1 MTTPPQPPFGPP
13 GSTPSEPSPWQPP
26 AQQVPPPVQDQQV
39 PPPVQEPSPTLQIP
53 VTPPPV
59 EPPPPPS
66 EPGQA
71 PEPGAPK
78 KGRDYRSLVLIAVIV
93 VAVVLAAVLGIELY
107 ARQRTSSEVNAATSC
122 LVQDGATASFGPMPL
137 VLQYLGNH
145 IDKLTIKTAGNQI
158 AQAKKMTVAI
168 TVRDVSLNKTA
179 DSLGTIGQLDVE
191 VSWPTAGITESAR
204 DLVPGM
210 LGSLVGD
217 ATTNESTGEITLS
230 AAGGLAQIT
239 TKPVIKDGMV
249 TLQSENVSAFIGLP
263 REIIQPALD
272 TFSKGLVG
280 GQYPMGLKAQEVK
293 VTNDGITVKLSST
306 NQPMKPV
313 ENPCLQNLSF

>member
-1 MTTPPQPPFGPP
+1 MPPPLSEQPPTLQSPVAPPPIDPPPSDPPPQPA
-13 GSTPSEPSPWQPP
+13 E
-26 AQQVPPPVQDQQV
+26 
-39 PPPVQEPSPTLQIP
+39 
-53 VTPPPV
+53 
-59 EPPPPPS
+59 
-66 EPGQA
+66 
-71 PEPGAPK
+71 PK

-93 VAVVLAAVLGIELY
+93 VAVFVAAVLGIELY

-137 VLQYLGNH
+137 VVQYLGNH

-158 AQAKKMTVAI
+158 AQAKKMSVAI
-168 TVRDVSLNKTA
+168 TVRDISLNKTA
-179 DSLGTIGQLDVE
+179 DSLGTIGRLDVE

-239 TKPVIKDGMV
+239 TKPVIKDGLV

>member
-1 MTTPPQPPFGPP
+1 MTTPPQPPPGPS
-13 GSTPSEPSPWQPP
+13 GSTPPEPSPWQPP
-26 AQQVPPPVQDQQV
+26 AQQVPPPAHEQA
-39 PPPVQEPSPTLQIP
+39 PTLQNP
-53 VTPPPV
+53 VA
-59 EPPPPPS
+59 PPPPPVGPPPG
-66 EPGQA
+66 EPAAA
-71 PEPGAPK
+71 PEPVSPR
-78 KGRDYRSLVLIAVIV
+78 KGRDYKSLVLIV
-93 VAVVLAAVLGIELY
+93 VAVALAAVLGIELY

-137 VLQYLGNH
+137 VLQYLGDH

-168 TVRDVSLNKTA
+168 TVRDVSLKKTA
-179 DSLGTIGQLDVE
+179 DSLGTIGRLDVE

-204 DLVPGM
+204 ALVPGM
-210 LGSLVGD
+210 LGSMVGD
-217 ATTNESTGEITLS
+217 ATTNESTGEVTLS

-306 NQPMKPV
+306 NQPMKPTN
-313 ENPCLQNLSF
+313 EPCLQNLSF

>member
-1 MTTPPQPPFGPP
+1 PPQPPLGPP
-13 GSTPSEPSPWQPP
+13 GSTPPEPSPWQPP
-26 AQQVPPPVQDQQV
+26 SQQVPPAQQEHAPT
-39 PPPVQEPSPTLQIP
+39 PPPEQLPTQQSP
-53 VTPPPV
+53 VAPPPV
-59 EPPPPPS
+59 EPPPAEAPPQPA
-66 EPGQA
+66 EP
-71 PEPGAPK
+71 E

-93 VAVVLAAVLGIELY
+93 VAVFVAAVLGIELY

-137 VLQYLGNH
+137 VVQYLGNH

-158 AQAKKMTVAI
+158 AQAKKMSVAI
-168 TVRDVSLNKTA
+168 TVRDISLKKTA
-179 DSLGTIGQLDVE
+179 DSLGTIGRLDVE

-217 ATTNESTGEITLS
+217 ATTNESTGEVTLS

>member
-1 MTTPPQPPFGPP
+1 MTTPPQPPPGPL
-13 GSTPSEPSPWQPP
+13 GSTPPEPSPWQPP
-26 AQQVPPPVQDQQV
+26 AQQVPPPA
-39 PPPVQEPSPTLQIP
+39 QEQAPTLQTP

-59 EPPPPPS
+59 EPPPPG
-66 EPGQA
+66 EPAAA
-71 PEPGAPK
+71 PEPVSPA
-78 KGRDYRSLVLIAVIV
+78 KGRDYKSLVLIAVIV
-93 VAVVLAAVLGIELY
+93 VAVALAAVLGIELY

-168 TVRDVSLNKTA
+168 TVRDVSLNKTS

-204 DLVPGM
+204 ALVPGM

-217 ATTNESTGEITLS
+217 ATTNESTGEVTLS

>member
-1 MTTPPQPPFGPP
+1 MTTPPQPPPGPS
-13 GSTPSEPSPWQPP
+13 GSTPPEPSPWQPP
-26 AQQVPPPVQDQQV
+26 AQQVPPPAHEQA
-39 PPPVQEPSPTLQIP
+39 PTLQNP
-53 VTPPPV
+53 VTPPPPV
-59 EPPPPPS
+59 GPPPG
-66 EPGQA
+66 EPATA
-71 PEPGAPK
+71 PEPVSPR
-78 KGRDYRSLVLIAVIV
+78 KGRDYKSLVLIAVIV
-93 VAVVLAAVLGIELY
+93 VAVALAAVLGIELY

-137 VLQYLGNH
+137 VLQYLGDH

-168 TVRDVSLNKTA
+168 TVRDVSLKKTS
-179 DSLGTIGQLDVE
+179 DSLGTIGRLDVE
-191 VSWPTAGITESAR
+191 VSWPTVGITESAR
-204 DLVPGM
+204 ALVPGM
-210 LGSLVGD
+210 LGSMVGD
-217 ATTNESTGEITLS
+217 ATTNESTGEVTLS

-306 NQPMKPV
+306 KQPMKPTN
-313 ENPCLQNLSF
+313 EPCLQNLSF

>member
-1 MTTPPQPPFGPP
+1 MTTPPQPPLGPP
-13 GSTPSEPSPWQPP
+13 GSTPPEPSPWQPP
-26 AQQVPPPVQDQQV
+26 SQQVPPAQQEHAPT
-39 PPPVQEPSPTLQIP
+39 PPPEQLPTQQSP
-53 VTPPPV
+53 VAPPPV
-59 EPPPPPS
+59 EPPPAETPPQPA
-66 EPGQA
+66 EP
-71 PEPGAPK
+71 E

-93 VAVVLAAVLGIELY
+93 VAVFVAAVLGIELY

-137 VLQYLGNH
+137 VVQYLGNH

-158 AQAKKMTVAI
+158 AQAKKMSVAI
-168 TVRDVSLNKTA
+168 TVRDISLKKTA
-179 DSLGTIGQLDVE
+179 DSLGTIGRLDVE

-217 ATTNESTGEITLS
+217 ATTNESTGEVTLS

>member
-1 MTTPPQPPFGPP
+1 
-13 GSTPSEPSPWQPP
+13 
-26 AQQVPPPVQDQQV
+26 A
-39 PPPVQEPSPTLQIP
+39 
-53 VTPPPV
+53 
-59 EPPPPPS
+59 
-66 EPGQA
+66 A
-71 PEPGAPK
+71 PEPVSPR
-78 KGRDYRSLVLIAVIV
+78 KGRDYKSLVLIAVIV
-93 VAVVLAAVLGIELY
+93 VAVALAAVLGIELY

-137 VLQYLGNH
+137 VLQYLGDH

-168 TVRDVSLNKTA
+168 TVRDVSLKKTA
-179 DSLGTIGQLDVE
+179 DSLGTIGRLDVE

-204 DLVPGM
+204 ALVPGM
-210 LGSLVGD
+210 LGSMVGD
-217 ATTNESTGEITLS
+217 ATTNESTGEVTLS

-306 NQPMKPV
+306 NQPMKPTN
-313 ENPCLQNLSF
+313 EPCLQNLSF

>member
-1 MTTPPQPPFGPP
+1 MPPPLSEQPPTLQSPVAPPPIDPPSSDAPPQPA
-13 GSTPSEPSPWQPP
+13 E
-26 AQQVPPPVQDQQV
+26 
-39 PPPVQEPSPTLQIP
+39 
-53 VTPPPV
+53 
-59 EPPPPPS
+59 
-66 EPGQA
+66 
-71 PEPGAPK
+71 PK

-93 VAVVLAAVLGIELY
+93 VAVFVAAVLGIELY

-137 VLQYLGNH
+137 VVQYLGNH

-158 AQAKKMTVAI
+158 AQAKKMSVAI
-168 TVRDVSLNKTA
+168 TVRDISLNKTA
-179 DSLGTIGQLDVE
+179 DSLGTIGRLDVE

-239 TKPVIKDGMV
+239 TKPVIKDGLV

-313 ENPCLQNLSF
+313 ENPCLQSLSF

>member
-1 MTTPPQPPFGPP
+1 MTTPPQPPPGSP
-13 GSTPSEPSPWQPP
+13 GSTPPEPSPWQPATP
-26 AQQVPPPVQDQQV
+26 QVPPPGYG
-39 PPPVQEPSPTLQIP
+39 PAQEPPTQQAP
-53 VTPPPV
+53 VVPPPPV
-59 EPPPPPS
+59 EPPS
-66 EPGQA
+66 SGEPAQPA
-71 PEPGAPK
+71 EPK
-78 KGRDYRSLVLIAVIV
+78 KGRDYRSLILIAVIV
-93 VAVVLAAVLGIELY
+93 VAVFVAAVLGIELY
-107 ARQRTSSEVNAATSC
+107 ARQRTSTEVNAATSC

-137 VLQYLGNH
+137 VVQYLGDH
-145 IDKLTIKTAGNQI
+145 IDKLTIRTAGNQI

-168 TVRDVSLNKTA
+168 TVRDVSLKKTA
-179 DSLGTIGQLDVE
+179 DSLGTIGRLDVE

-204 DLVPGM
+204 ALVPGM
-210 LGSLVGD
+210 LGSMIGD
-217 ATTNESTGEITLS
+217 ATTNESTGEVTLS

-249 TLQSENVSAFIGLP
+249 TLESENVSAFIGLP

-280 GQYPMGLKAQEVK
+280 GQYPMGLKADQVK
-293 VTNDGITVKLSST
+293 VTNDGITVNLSST

>member
-1 MTTPPQPPFGPP
+1 MPPPLSEQPPTLQSPVAPPPIDPPPSDAPPQPA
-13 GSTPSEPSPWQPP
+13 E
-26 AQQVPPPVQDQQV
+26 
-39 PPPVQEPSPTLQIP
+39 
-53 VTPPPV
+53 
-59 EPPPPPS
+59 
-66 EPGQA
+66 
-71 PEPGAPK
+71 PK

-93 VAVVLAAVLGIELY
+93 VAVFVAAVLGIELY
-107 ARQRTSSEVNAATSC
+107 VRQRTSSEVNAATSC

-137 VLQYLGNH
+137 VVQYLGNH

-158 AQAKKMTVAI
+158 AQAKKMSVAI
-168 TVRDVSLNKTA
+168 TVRDISLNKTA
-179 DSLGTIGQLDVE
+179 DSLGTIGRLDVE

-239 TKPVIKDGMV
+239 TKPVIKDGLV

>member
-1 MTTPPQPPFGPP
+1 MP
-13 GSTPSEPSPWQPP
+13 
-26 AQQVPPPVQDQQV
+26 
-39 PPPVQEPSPTLQIP
+39 
-53 VTPPPV
+53 PPPV
-59 EPPPPPS
+59 EPPS
-66 EPGQA
+66 SGEPAQPA
-71 PEPGAPK
+71 EPK
-78 KGRDYRSLVLIAVIV
+78 KGRDYRSLILIAVIV
-93 VAVVLAAVLGIELY
+93 VAVFVAAVLGIELY
-107 ARQRTSSEVNAATSC
+107 ARQRTSTEVNAATSC

-137 VLQYLGNH
+137 VVQYLGDH
-145 IDKLTIKTAGNQI
+145 IDKLTIRTAGNQI

-168 TVRDVSLNKTA
+168 TVRDVSLKKTA
-179 DSLGTIGQLDVE
+179 DSLGTIGRLDVE

-204 DLVPGM
+204 ALVPGM
-210 LGSLVGD
+210 LGSMIGD
-217 ATTNESTGEITLS
+217 ATTNESTGEVTLS

-249 TLQSENVSAFIGLP
+249 TLESENVSAFIGLP

-280 GQYPMGLKAQEVK
+280 GQYPMGLKADQVK
-293 VTNDGITVKLSST
+293 VTNDGITVNLSST

>member
-1 MTTPPQPPFGPP
+1 MTTPPQPPPGPS
-13 GSTPSEPSPWQPP
+13 GSTPPEPSPWQPP
-26 AQQVPPPVQDQQV
+26 AQQVPPPAHEQA
-39 PPPVQEPSPTLQIP
+39 PTLQNP
-53 VTPPPV
+53 VA
-59 EPPPPPS
+59 PPPPPVGPPPG
-66 EPGQA
+66 EPAAA
-71 PEPGAPK
+71 PEPVSPQ
-78 KGRDYRSLVLIAVIV
+78 KGRDYKSLVLIAVIV
-93 VAVVLAAVLGIELY
+93 VAVALAAVLGIELY

-137 VLQYLGNH
+137 VLQYLGDH

-168 TVRDVSLNKTA
+168 TVRDVSLKKTA
-179 DSLGTIGQLDVE
+179 DSLGTIGRLDVE

-204 DLVPGM
+204 ALVPGM
-210 LGSLVGD
+210 LGSMVGD
-217 ATTNESTGEITLS
+217 ATTNESTGEVTLS

-306 NQPMKPV
+306 NQPMKPTN
-313 ENPCLQNLSF
+313 EPCLQNLSF

>member
-1 MTTPPQPPFGPP
+1 M
-13 GSTPSEPSPWQPP
+13 PSPHQEQP
-26 AQQVPPPVQDQQV
+26 
-39 PPPVQEPSPTLQIP
+39 PTLQNP
-53 VTPPPV
+53 VAPPPV
-59 EPPPPPS
+59 EPPPSDAPPQPA
-66 EPGQA
+66 E
-71 PEPGAPK
+71 PK

-93 VAVVLAAVLGIELY
+93 VAVFVAAVLGIELY

-137 VLQYLGNH
+137 VVQYLGNH

-158 AQAKKMTVAI
+158 AQAKKMSVAI
-168 TVRDVSLNKTA
+168 TVRDISLKKTA
-179 DSLGTIGQLDVE
+179 DSLGTIGRLDVE

-217 ATTNESTGEITLS
+217 ATTNESTGEVTLS

-280 GQYPMGLKAQEVK
+280 GAYPMGLKAQEVK

>member
-1 MTTPPQPPFGPP
+1 MPPPRQ
-13 GSTPSEPSPWQPP
+13 E
-26 AQQVPPPVQDQQV
+26 QVPPPLSEQ
-39 PPPVQEPSPTLQIP
+39 PPTLQSP
-53 VTPPPV
+53 VAPPPID
-59 EPPPPPS
+59 PPPS
-66 EPGQA
+66 DVPPQPAE
-71 PEPGAPK
+71 PK

-93 VAVVLAAVLGIELY
+93 VAVFVAAVLGIELY

-137 VLQYLGNH
+137 VVQYLGNH

-158 AQAKKMTVAI
+158 AQAKKMSVAI
-168 TVRDVSLNKTA
+168 TVRDISLKKTA
-179 DSLGTIGQLDVE
+179 DSLGTIGRLDVE

-239 TKPVIKDGMV
+239 TKPVIKDGLV

>member
-1 MTTPPQPPFGPP
+1 MTTPPQPPLGPP
-13 GSTPSEPSPWQPP
+13 GSTPPEPSPWQPP
-26 AQQVPPPVQDQQV
+26 SQQVPPPRQEQV
-39 PPPVQEPSPTLQIP
+39 PPPLPEQPPTLQSP
-53 VTPPPV
+53 VPPPPV
-59 EPPPPPS
+59 SPPPS
-66 EPGQA
+66 DAP
-71 PEPGAPK
+71 PEPAEPK

-93 VAVVLAAVLGIELY
+93 VAVFVAAVLGIELY

-137 VLQYLGNH
+137 VVQYLGNH

-158 AQAKKMTVAI
+158 AQAKKMSVAI
-168 TVRDVSLNKTA
+168 TVRDISLKKTA
-179 DSLGTIGQLDVE
+179 DSLGTIGRLDVE

-204 DLVPGM
+204 ELVPGM

-217 ATTNESTGEITLS
+217 ATTNESTGEVTLS

>member
-1 MTTPPQPPFGPP
+1 MPPPLSEQPPTLQSPVAPPPIDPPPSDAPPQPA
-13 GSTPSEPSPWQPP
+13 E
-26 AQQVPPPVQDQQV
+26 
-39 PPPVQEPSPTLQIP
+39 
-53 VTPPPV
+53 
-59 EPPPPPS
+59 
-66 EPGQA
+66 
-71 PEPGAPK
+71 PK

-93 VAVVLAAVLGIELY
+93 VAVFVAAVLGIELY

-122 LVQDGATASFGPMPL
+122 LIQDGATASFGPMPL
-137 VLQYLGNH
+137 VVQYLGNH

-158 AQAKKMTVAI
+158 AQAKKMSVAI
-168 TVRDVSLNKTA
+168 TVRDISLNKTA
-179 DSLGTIGQLDVE
+179 DSLGTIGRLDVE

-239 TKPVIKDGMV
+239 TKPVIKDGLV

>member
-1 MTTPPQPPFGPP
+1 M
-13 GSTPSEPSPWQPP
+13 
-26 AQQVPPPVQDQQV
+26 
-39 PPPVQEPSPTLQIP
+39 QEPSPTLQIP

-66 EPGQA
+66 EPGRA

>member
-1 MTTPPQPPFGPP
+1 MTTPPQPPPGPS
-13 GSTPSEPSPWQPP
+13 GSTPPEPSPWQPP
-26 AQQVPPPVQDQQV
+26 AQQVPPPAHEQAPTLQNPVAP
-39 PPPVQEPSPTLQIP
+39 PPPVG
-53 VTPPPV
+53 PPPG
-59 EPPPPPS
+59 EPAT
-66 EPGQA
+66 A
-71 PEPGAPK
+71 PEPVSPR
-78 KGRDYRSLVLIAVIV
+78 KGRDYKSLVLIAVIV
-93 VAVVLAAVLGIELY
+93 VAVALAAVLGIELY

-137 VLQYLGNH
+137 VLQYLGDH

-168 TVRDVSLNKTA
+168 TVRDVSLKKTS
-179 DSLGTIGQLDVE
+179 DSLGTIGRLDVE

-204 DLVPGM
+204 ALVPGM
-210 LGSLVGD
+210 LGSMVGD
-217 ATTNESTGEITLS
+217 ATTNESTGEVTLS

-306 NQPMKPV
+306 NQPMKPTN
-313 ENPCLQNLSF
+313 EPCLQNLSF

>member
-1 MTTPPQPPFGPP
+1 MTTPPQPPLGPP
-13 GSTPSEPSPWQPP
+13 GSTPPEPSPWQPP
-26 AQQVPPPVQDQQV
+26 SQQVPPAQQEHAPA
-39 PPPVQEPSPTLQIP
+39 PPPEQLPTQQSP
-53 VTPPPV
+53 VAPPPV
-59 EPPPPPS
+59 EPPPAETPPQPA
-66 EPGQA
+66 EP
-71 PEPGAPK
+71 E

-93 VAVVLAAVLGIELY
+93 VAVFVAAVLGIELY

-137 VLQYLGNH
+137 VVQYLGNH

-158 AQAKKMTVAI
+158 AQAKKMSVAI
-168 TVRDVSLNKTA
+168 TVRDISLKKTA
-179 DSLGTIGQLDVE
+179 DSLGTIGRLDVE

-217 ATTNESTGEITLS
+217 ATTNESTGEVTLS

>member
-1 MTTPPQPPFGPP
+1 MSEQP
-13 GSTPSEPSPWQPP
+13 
-26 AQQVPPPVQDQQV
+26 
-39 PPPVQEPSPTLQIP
+39 PTLQSP
-53 VTPPPV
+53 VTPPPID
-59 EPPPPPS
+59 PPPS
-66 EPGQA
+66 DA
-71 PEPGAPK
+71 PPQPAEPK

-93 VAVVLAAVLGIELY
+93 VAVFVAAVLGIELY

-137 VLQYLGNH
+137 VVQYLGNH

-158 AQAKKMTVAI
+158 AQAKKMSVAI
-168 TVRDVSLNKTA
+168 TVRDISLKKTA
-179 DSLGTIGQLDVE
+179 DSLGTIGRLDVE

-280 GQYPMGLKAQEVK
+280 GAYPMGLKAQEVK

>member
-1 MTTPPQPPFGPP
+1 M
-13 GSTPSEPSPWQPP
+13 
-26 AQQVPPPVQDQQV
+26 
-39 PPPVQEPSPTLQIP
+39 
-53 VTPPPV
+53 
-59 EPPPPPS
+59 
-66 EPGQA
+66 
-71 PEPGAPK
+71 
-78 KGRDYRSLVLIAVIV
+78 LIGVIV
-93 VAVVLAAVLGIELY
+93 VAVFLAAVLGIELY
-107 ARQRTSSEVNAATSC
+107 ARQRTSTEVNAATSC
-122 LVQDGATASFGPMPL
+122 LVQDGATASFGPTPL
-137 VLQYLGNH
+137 VLQYLGDH
-145 IDKLTIKTAGNQI
+145 IDKLTIRTAGNQI
-158 AQAKKMTVAI
+158 AQAKKMAVAI
-168 TVRDVSLNKTA
+168 TVRDVSLKKTA
-179 DSLGTIGQLDVE
+179 DSLGTIGRLDVE

-204 DLVPGM
+204 ELVPGM

-217 ATTNESTGEITLS
+217 ATTNESTGEVTLT

-280 GQYPMGLKAQEVK
+280 GEYPMGLKAQEVR

>member
-1 MTTPPQPPFGPP
+1 MTTPPQPPLGPP
-13 GSTPSEPSPWQPP
+13 GSTPPEPSPWQPP
-26 AQQVPPPVQDQQV
+26 SQQVPPPLAEQ
-39 PPPVQEPSPTLQIP
+39 PPTLQSP
-53 VTPPPV
+53 VAPPPV
-59 EPPPPPS
+59 EPPPSEAPPQPA
-66 EPGQA
+66 E
-71 PEPGAPK
+71 PK

-93 VAVVLAAVLGIELY
+93 VAVLVAAVLGIELY

-137 VLQYLGNH
+137 VVQYLGNH

-158 AQAKKMTVAI
+158 AQAKKMSVAI
-168 TVRDVSLNKTA
+168 TVRDISLKKTA
-179 DSLGTIGQLDVE
+179 DSLGTIGRLDVE

-217 ATTNESTGEITLS
+217 ATTNESTGEVTLS

-280 GQYPMGLKAQEVK
+280 GAYPMGLKAQEVK

>member
-1 MTTPPQPPFGPP
+1 MTTPPQPPIGPP
-13 GSTPSEPSPWQPP
+13 GSTPPEPSPWQPP
-26 AQQVPPPVQDQQV
+26 AQQVPPTVPEQQ
-39 PPPVQEPSPTLQIP
+39 PPTLQSP

-59 EPPPPPS
+59 EPPATTAAG
-66 EPGQA
+66 EP
-71 PEPGAPK
+71 PEPAAPK
-78 KGRDYRSLVLIAVIV
+78 KSRDYKSLVLIGVIV
-93 VAVVLAAVLGIELY
+93 VAVFLAAVLGIELY
-107 ARQRTSSEVNAATSC
+107 ARQRTSTEVNAATSC

-137 VLQYLGNH
+137 VLQYLGDH
-145 IDKLTIKTAGNQI
+145 IDKLTIRTAGNQI

-168 TVRDVSLNKTA
+168 TVRDVSLKKTA
-179 DSLGTIGQLDVE
+179 DSLGTIGRLDVE

-204 DLVPGM
+204 ELVPGM

-217 ATTNESTGEITLS
+217 ATTNESTGEVTLT

-249 TLQSENVSAFIGLP
+249 ALQSENVSAFIGLP

-280 GQYPMGLKAQEVK
+280 GEYPMGLKAQEVK

>member
-1 MTTPPQPPFGPP
+1 MTTPPQPPLGPP
-13 GSTPSEPSPWQPP
+13 GSTPPEPSPWQPP
-26 AQQVPPPVQDQQV
+26 SQQVPPAQQEHAPT
-39 PPPVQEPSPTLQIP
+39 PPPEQLPTQQSP
-53 VTPPPV
+53 VAPPPV
-59 EPPPPPS
+59 EPSPAEAPPQPA
-66 EPGQA
+66 EP
-71 PEPGAPK
+71 E

-93 VAVVLAAVLGIELY
+93 VAVFVAAVLGIELY

-137 VLQYLGNH
+137 VVQYLGNH

-158 AQAKKMTVAI
+158 AQAKKMSVAI
-168 TVRDVSLNKTA
+168 TVRDISLKKTA
-179 DSLGTIGQLDVE
+179 DSLGTIGRLDVE

-217 ATTNESTGEITLS
+217 ATTNESTGEVTLS

>member
-1 MTTPPQPPFGPP
+1 MPPPRQ
-13 GSTPSEPSPWQPP
+13 E
-26 AQQVPPPVQDQQV
+26 QVPPPLPEQPPTLQSPV
-39 PPPVQEPSPTLQIP
+39 PPPP
-53 VTPPPV
+53 VS
-59 EPPPPPS
+59 PPPS
-66 EPGQA
+66 DAP
-71 PEPGAPK
+71 PEPAEPK

-93 VAVVLAAVLGIELY
+93 VAVFVAAVLGIELY

-137 VLQYLGNH
+137 VVQYLGNH

-158 AQAKKMTVAI
+158 AQAKKMSVAI
-168 TVRDVSLNKTA
+168 TVRDISLKKTA
-179 DSLGTIGQLDVE
+179 DSLGTIGRLDVE

-204 DLVPGM
+204 ELVPGM

-217 ATTNESTGEITLS
+217 ATTNESTGEVTLS

>member
-1 MTTPPQPPFGPP
+1 MTTPPQPPLGPP
-13 GSTPSEPSPWQPP
+13 GSTPPEPSPWQPP
-26 AQQVPPPVQDQQV
+26 SQQVPPAQQEHALT
-39 PPPVQEPSPTLQIP
+39 PPPEQLPTQQSP
-53 VTPPPV
+53 VAPPPV
-59 EPPPPPS
+59 EPPPAEAPPQPA
-66 EPGQA
+66 EP
-71 PEPGAPK
+71 E

-93 VAVVLAAVLGIELY
+93 VAVFVAAVLGIELY

-137 VLQYLGNH
+137 VVQYLGNH

-158 AQAKKMTVAI
+158 AQAKKMSVAI
-168 TVRDVSLNKTA
+168 TVRDISLKKTA
-179 DSLGTIGQLDVE
+179 DSLGTIGRLDVE

-217 ATTNESTGEITLS
+217 ATTNESTGEVTLS

>member
-1 MTTPPQPPFGPP
+1 
-13 GSTPSEPSPWQPP
+13 
-26 AQQVPPPVQDQQV
+26 VPPPPHEQPPTLQSPVA
-39 PPPVQEPSPTLQIP
+39 PPPVDSPPAEVPAQP
-53 VTPPPV
+53 A
-59 EPPPPPS
+59 E
-66 EPGQA
+66 
-71 PEPGAPK
+71 PK

-93 VAVVLAAVLGIELY
+93 VAVFVAAVLGIELY

-137 VLQYLGNH
+137 VVQYLGDH
-145 IDKLTIKTAGNQI
+145 IDKLTIRTAGNQI
-158 AQAKKMTVAI
+158 AQAKKMSVAI
-168 TVRDVSLNKTA
+168 TVRDVSLKKTA
-179 DSLGTIGQLDVE
+179 DSLGTIGRLDVE
-191 VSWPTAGITESAR
+191 VSWPTSGITESAR
-204 DLVPGM
+204 ALVPGM
-210 LGSLVGD
+210 LGSMVGD
-217 ATTNESTGEITLS
+217 ATTNESTGEVTLS

-272 TFSKGLVG
+272 TFSRGLVG
-280 GQYPMGLKAQEVK
+280 GEYPMGLKAQEVQ

-313 ENPCLQNLSF
+313 ENPCLQSLSF

>member
-1 MTTPPQPPFGPP
+1 MTTPPQPPPGPS
-13 GSTPSEPSPWQPP
+13 GSTPPEPSPWQPP
-26 AQQVPPPVQDQQV
+26 AQQVPPPAHEQA
-39 PPPVQEPSPTLQIP
+39 PTLQNP

-59 EPPPPPS
+59 GPPPG
-66 EPGQA
+66 EPATA
-71 PEPGAPK
+71 PEPVSPR
-78 KGRDYRSLVLIAVIV
+78 KGRDYKSLVLIAVIV
-93 VAVVLAAVLGIELY
+93 VAVALAAVLGIELY

-137 VLQYLGNH
+137 VLQYLGDH

-168 TVRDVSLNKTA
+168 TVRDVSLKKTS
-179 DSLGTIGQLDVE
+179 DSLGTIGRLDVE

-204 DLVPGM
+204 ALVPGM
-210 LGSLVGD
+210 LGSMVGD
-217 ATTNESTGEITLS
+217 ATTNESTGEVTLS

-306 NQPMKPV
+306 NQPMKPTN
-313 ENPCLQNLSF
+313 EPCLQNLSF

>member
-1 MTTPPQPPFGPP
+1 MTTPPQPPLGPP
-13 GSTPSEPSPWQPP
+13 GSTPPEPSPWQPP
-26 AQQVPPPVQDQQV
+26 SQQVPPAQQEHAPT
-39 PPPVQEPSPTLQIP
+39 PPPEQLPTQQSP
-53 VTPPPV
+53 VAPPPV
-59 EPPPPPS
+59 EPPPAEAPPQPT
-66 EPGQA
+66 EP
-71 PEPGAPK
+71 E

-93 VAVVLAAVLGIELY
+93 VAVFVAAVLGIELY

-137 VLQYLGNH
+137 VVQYLGNH

-158 AQAKKMTVAI
+158 AQAKKMSVAI
-168 TVRDVSLNKTA
+168 TVRDISLKKTA
-179 DSLGTIGQLDVE
+179 DSLGTIGRLDVE

-217 ATTNESTGEITLS
+217 ATTNESTGEVTLS

>member
-1 MTTPPQPPFGPP
+1 MPPPLPEQPPTLQSPAAPPPIDPPPSDVPPQPA
-13 GSTPSEPSPWQPP
+13 E
-26 AQQVPPPVQDQQV
+26 
-39 PPPVQEPSPTLQIP
+39 
-53 VTPPPV
+53 
-59 EPPPPPS
+59 
-66 EPGQA
+66 
-71 PEPGAPK
+71 PK

-93 VAVVLAAVLGIELY
+93 VAVFVAAVLGIELY

-137 VLQYLGNH
+137 VVQYLGNH

-158 AQAKKMTVAI
+158 AQAKKMSVAI
-168 TVRDVSLNKTA
+168 TVRDISLKKTA
-179 DSLGTIGQLDVE
+179 DSLGTIGRLDVE

-239 TKPVIKDGMV
+239 TKPVIKDGLV

>member
-1 MTTPPQPPFGPP
+1 M
-13 GSTPSEPSPWQPP
+13 
-26 AQQVPPPVQDQQV
+26 
-39 PPPVQEPSPTLQIP
+39 QEPSPTLQIP

-78 KGRDYRSLVLIAVIV
+78 KRRDYRSLVLIAVIV

>member
-1 MTTPPQPPFGPP
+1 MPPPRQ
-13 GSTPSEPSPWQPP
+13 E
-26 AQQVPPPVQDQQV
+26 QVPPPLPEQPPTLQSPV
-39 PPPVQEPSPTLQIP
+39 PPPP
-53 VTPPPV
+53 VS
-59 EPPPPPS
+59 PPPS
-66 EPGQA
+66 DAP
-71 PEPGAPK
+71 PEPAEPK

-93 VAVVLAAVLGIELY
+93 VAVFVAAVLGIELY

-137 VLQYLGNH
+137 VVQYLGNH

-158 AQAKKMTVAI
+158 AQAKKMSVAI
-168 TVRDVSLNKTA
+168 TVRDISLKKTA
-179 DSLGTIGQLDVE
+179 DSLGTIGRLDVE

-217 ATTNESTGEITLS
+217 ATTNESTGEVTLS

>member
-1 MTTPPQPPFGPP
+1 MPPPHQ
-13 GSTPSEPSPWQPP
+13 E
-26 AQQVPPPVQDQQV
+26 QVPPPLPEQ
-39 PPPVQEPSPTLQIP
+39 PPTLQSP
-53 VTPPPV
+53 VAPPPV
-59 EPPPPPS
+59 EPPPSDAPPQPA
-66 EPGQA
+66 EPT
-71 PEPGAPK
+71 

-93 VAVVLAAVLGIELY
+93 VAVFVAAVLGIELY

-137 VLQYLGNH
+137 VVQYLGDH

-158 AQAKKMTVAI
+158 AQAKKMSVAI
-168 TVRDVSLNKTA
+168 TVRDISLKKTA
-179 DSLGTIGQLDVE
+179 DSLGTIGRLDVE
-191 VSWPTAGITESAR
+191 VSWPTVGITESAR

-217 ATTNESTGEITLS
+217 ATTNESTGEVTLS

-280 GQYPMGLKAQEVK
+280 GAYPMGLKAQEVK

>member
-1 MTTPPQPPFGPP
+1 MQT
-13 GSTPSEPSPWQPP
+13 
-26 AQQVPPPVQDQQV
+26 
-39 PPPVQEPSPTLQIP
+39 P

-59 EPPPPPS
+59 EPPPPG
-66 EPGQA
+66 EPAVA
-71 PEPGAPK
+71 PEPVSPA
-78 KGRDYRSLVLIAVIV
+78 KGRDYKSLVLIAVIV
-93 VAVVLAAVLGIELY
+93 VAVALAAVLGIELY

-168 TVRDVSLNKTA
+168 TVRDVSLNKTS

-204 DLVPGM
+204 ALVPGM

-217 ATTNESTGEITLS
+217 ATTNESTGEVTLS

>member
-1 MTTPPQPPFGPP
+1 MTTPPQPPLGPP
-13 GSTPSEPSPWQPP
+13 GSTPPEPSPWQPP
-26 AQQVPPPVQDQQV
+26 SQQVPPPRQEQV
-39 PPPVQEPSPTLQIP
+39 PPLPEQPPTPQSPVP
-53 VTPPPV
+53 PPPV
-59 EPPPPPS
+59 SPPPS
-66 EPGQA
+66 DAP
-71 PEPGAPK
+71 PEPAEPK

-93 VAVVLAAVLGIELY
+93 VAVFVAAVLGIELY

-137 VLQYLGNH
+137 VVQYLGNH

-158 AQAKKMTVAI
+158 AQAKKMSVAI
-168 TVRDVSLNKTA
+168 TVRDISLKKTA
-179 DSLGTIGQLDVE
+179 DSLGTIGRLDVE

-217 ATTNESTGEITLS
+217 ATTNESTGEVTLS

-249 TLQSENVSAFIGLP
+249 ALQSENVSAFIGLP

-272 TFSKGLVG
+272 TFSTGLVG

>member
-1 MTTPPQPPFGPP
+1 MTTPPQPPPGPS
-13 GSTPSEPSPWQPP
+13 GSTPPEPSPWQPP
-26 AQQVPPPVQDQQV
+26 ALQVPPPAHEQA
-39 PPPVQEPSPTLQIP
+39 PTLQNP
-53 VTPPPV
+53 VTPPPPV
-59 EPPPPPS
+59 GPPPG
-66 EPGQA
+66 EPATA
-71 PEPGAPK
+71 PEPVSPR
-78 KGRDYRSLVLIAVIV
+78 KGRDYKSLVLIAVIV
-93 VAVVLAAVLGIELY
+93 VAVALAAVLGIELY

-137 VLQYLGNH
+137 VLQYLGDH

-168 TVRDVSLNKTA
+168 TVRDVSLKKTS
-179 DSLGTIGQLDVE
+179 DSLGTIGRLDVE

-204 DLVPGM
+204 ALVPGM
-210 LGSLVGD
+210 LGSMVGD
-217 ATTNESTGEITLS
+217 ATTNESTGEVTLS

-306 NQPMKPV
+306 NQPMKPTN
-313 ENPCLQNLSF
+313 EPCLQNLSF